1 MTTKTVSVK
10 KKAPPAKLPPNPL
23 QSEIL
28 AHVSKQRTKAKKVE
42 QLKALRNPCLVS
54 LLIWNFDPSI
64 ESAIPEGEVPFKE
77 NPEEQPVDGVSRLN
91 QHTRTLYNFVKGG
104 NLELSRTR
112 REALYIQLLESIH
125 KDEAKVLNLV
135 KDKNLQSEYKIDQAI
150 VSEAYPDI
158 KWGNRV

>member
-1 MTTKTVSVK
+1 M
-10 KKAPPAKLPPNPL
+10 ARKLPPNPM

-28 AHVSKQRTKAKKVE
+28 QAVSSAKTKREKIDLLRE
-42 QLKALRNPCLVS
+42 YRNPALVS

>member
-10 KKAPPAKLPPNPL
+10 KKTPAKLPPNPL

-28 AHVSKQRTKAKKVE
+28 AHISKQRTRAKKVE
-42 QLKALRNPCLVS
+42 QLKELRNPCLVS

-64 ESAIPEGEVPFKE
+64 ESAIPDGDVPFKE
-77 NPEEQPVDGVSRLN
+77 NPEVHPVDGVSRLN

-104 NLELSRTR
+104 NVDLNRTR
-112 REALYIQLLESIH
+112 REALYIELLEAVH

-150 VSEAYPDI
+150 VAEAYPDI
-158 KWGNRV
+158 VWGNRV